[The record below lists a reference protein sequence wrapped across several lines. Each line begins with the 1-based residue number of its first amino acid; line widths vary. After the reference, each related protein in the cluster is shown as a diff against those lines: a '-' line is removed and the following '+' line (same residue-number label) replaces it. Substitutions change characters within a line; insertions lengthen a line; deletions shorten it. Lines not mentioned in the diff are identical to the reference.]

1 MNPKKISSRMH
12 TIIKSAIVAAIL
24 TFFVIYLVVAKP
36 DYRVMNGAAHVM
48 VPIADGFGD
57 FITWPLR
64 AGGRFFR
71 KIHDISKLE
80 QENEEL
86 RAMLQ
91 NELSKNQDCDIAILE
106 NQKLAHELDVKRDS
120 NFENIVADVIL
131 DNSVLNHETF
141 MINRGYSDGVEP
153 GMAVISV
160 ENTLVG
166 TIIDAGKDFSRV
178 RALTDSNTNIAVRIA
193 GSEVYGFIHGN
204 GSSNPTIGFFSDP
217 KFQPSPGV
225 KLLTSSISGILPP
238 DIYIGTMLNASDV
251 GVITPGKVSRVMVLK
266 FNTDQGKY
274 K

>member
-1 MNPKKISSRMH
+1 MH

-24 TFFVIYLVVAKP
+24 PFTVIYLIVAKP
-36 DYRVMNGAAHVM
+36 DYRIMNGAAHVM
-48 VPIADGFGD
+48 MPIADGFGD

-106 NQKLAHELDVKRDS
+106 NQKLAHELDVKRNS

-131 DNSVLNHETF
+131 DNSALNHETF
-141 MINRGYSDGVEP
+141 MINRGYSDGIEP

-217 KFQPSPGV
+217 KFQPSTGV

-238 DIYIGTMLNASDV
+238 DIYIGTMLNTSDV
-251 GVITPGKVSRVMVLK
+251 DVITPAKVSRVMVLK

>member
-1 MNPKKISSRMH
+1 MNQKKISSRMH

-24 TFFVIYLVVAKP
+24 PFIVIYLIVAKP
-36 DYRVMNGAAHVM
+36 DYRVMNGAAHFIM
-48 VPIADGFGD
+48 PIADGLGD

-91 NELSKNQDCDIAILE
+91 NELSKNQDCEVAILE
-106 NQKLAHELDVKRDS
+106 NQKLAHELDVKRDL

-131 DNSVLNHETF
+131 DNSALNHETF

-153 GMAVISV
+153 GMVVISV

-166 TIIDAGKDFSRV
+166 TIIDTGKDFSRV

-217 KFQPSPGV
+217 KFQPSSGIKV
-225 KLLTSSISGILPP
+225 LTSSISGILPP
-238 DIYIGTMLNASDV
+238 DIYVGTMINESDV
-251 GVITPGKVSRVMVLK
+251 SVTSPGKISRVMVLK

>member
-24 TFFVIYLVVAKP
+24 PFIVIYLIVAKP
-36 DYRVMNGAAHVM
+36 DYRIMNGAAHVM
-48 VPIADGFGD
+48 MPIADGFGD

-106 NQKLAHELDVKRDS
+106 NQKLAHELDVKHNS

-131 DNSVLNHETF
+131 DNSALNHETF
-141 MINRGYSDGVEP
+141 MINRGYSDGIEP

-204 GSSNPTIGFFSDP
+204 GLSNPTIGFFSDP
-217 KFQPSPGV
+217 KFQPSSGI

-238 DIYIGTMLNASDV
+238 NIYVGTMLNTSEVD
-251 GVITPGKVSRVMVLK
+251 VITPGKVSRVMVLK

>member
-24 TFFVIYLVVAKP
+24 PFTVIYLIVAKP
-36 DYRVMNGAAHVM
+36 DYRMMNGAAHVM
-48 VPIADGFGD
+48 MPIADGFGD

-64 AGGRFFR
+64 TGGRFFR

-106 NQKLAHELDVKRDS
+106 NQKLAHELDVKHNS

-131 DNSVLNHETF
+131 DNSALNHETF
-141 MINRGYSDGVEP
+141 MINRGYSDGIEP

-204 GSSNPTIGFFSDP
+204 GLSNPTIGFFSDP
-217 KFQPSPGV
+217 KFQPSSGV

-238 DIYIGTMLNASDV
+238 NIYVGTMLNTSEVD
-251 GVITPGKVSRVMVLK
+251 VITPGKVSRVMVLK